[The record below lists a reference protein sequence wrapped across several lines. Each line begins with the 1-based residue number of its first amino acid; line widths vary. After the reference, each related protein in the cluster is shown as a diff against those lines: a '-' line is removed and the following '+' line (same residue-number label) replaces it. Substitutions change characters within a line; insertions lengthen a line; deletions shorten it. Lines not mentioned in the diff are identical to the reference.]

1 MDQQTY
7 SLALSPSD
15 PSWPS
20 MIQTTDIP
28 GLLIYQRDTF
38 SDDRGFFREAVE
50 LRDMEKVLGKQITIT
65 QWNHSNSV
73 PGVIRGFHS
82 EPWEKLIYVVRG
94 QAMSVIVDLRTD
106 SPTFGKTVKILLGEN
121 DRKTIYLPKGMGNS
135 FANVGDTD
143 LEYLYLITGYFEGK
157 PTPAVSWQDPMLT
170 RQFGGWPIEKPIVSE
185 KDMSYPTLKE
195 KYGSEVDFSQF
206 PWLKD

>member
-1 MDQQTY
+1 MDPY
-7 SLALSPSD
+7 KLALSPTD
-15 PSWPS
+15 EAWPA

-28 GLLIYQRDTF
+28 GLLIYQRPTF
-38 SDDRGFFREAVE
+38 SDERGFFREAVE
-50 LRDMEKVLGKQITIT
+50 LHDLEKVLGKKIEIT
-65 QWNHSNSV
+65 QWNHSQSIPRV
-73 PGVIRGFHS
+73 VRGFHA
-82 EPWEKLIYVVRG
+82 EPWEKLIYVVKG
-94 QAMSVIVDLRTD
+94 QGMSVIVDLRTD

-135 FANVGDTD
+135 FANIGDTD

-157 PTPAVSWQDPMLT
+157 PTPAVSWQDPMLS

-195 KYGSEVDFSQF
+195 KYGNEVDFSKF
-206 PWLKD
+206 PWLEED